1 MFLEETGEVL
11 GVFEA
16 EGVGGLGGGEPT
28 DQQALGAT
36 DKEALDDLCGT
47 LARNTSHHIAE
58 IAGRQAEFGGAIFHV
73 RQTVLPLQTS
83 RVIVGEYSL
92 ESRLQVVLSLGGIL
106 KLTLIE

>member
-1 MFLEETGEVL
+1 MLLEETGEVL

-16 EGVGGLGGGEPT
+16 EGVGCLGGGEPT

-58 IAGRQAEFGGAIFHV
+58 IAGWY
-73 RQTVLPLQTS
+73 TS
-83 RVIVGEYSL
+83 AP
-92 ESRLQVVLSLGGIL
+92 
-106 KLTLIE
+106 TLCA

>member
-1 MFLEETGEVL
+1 MPSEMITRVPQSRRFLQRSDIFRGQDACMLLEETGEVL

-58 IAGRQAEFGGAIFHV
+58 IAGRQ
-73 RQTVLPLQTS
+73 T
-83 RVIVGEYSL
+83 
-92 ESRLQVVLSLGGIL
+92 
-106 KLTLIE
+106 

>member
-16 EGVGGLGGGEPT
+16 EGVGCLGGGEPT

-47 LARNTSHHIAE
+47 LARNASHHIAE
-58 IAGRQAEFGGAIFHV
+58 IAGRQAEFGGTIFHV
-73 RQTVLPLQTS
+73 GQAVLSLQAS
-83 RVIVGEYSL
+83 LVIVGEYTL
-92 ESRLQVVLSLGGIL
+92 KSR
-106 KLTLIE
+106 